1 VIALIVAVAAVVI
14 PIASGAADKT
24 YTLLFPSSG
33 AVTPAPPASG
43 STAGQTLCSNL
54 DYSVKVVITNTAKS
68 VQLGSA
74 DVTYPANVTLSGAN
88 LPAGSPAAWQIS
100 RNGNVVSLRQLSL
113 PKGTTVTIV
122 AALHSAGSA
131 SAAQSI
137 IAKVK
142 QSNDFNDTG
151 GDANTFS
158 NPTFPT
164 ISVQLCNATITGRVY
179 HDRDQSGSC
188 AINPSSPTSD
198 IVKQGWTVT
207 LQKQTGATY
216 STVDTDTTDSNGMY
230 SVEGAIGS
238 NFRLCAT
245 PIAPDN
251 SSSWGVRVVSGVT
264 LVDGCASGDALK
276 GLSVT
281 NLPSAGKT
289 NQDFAVV
296 PITTP
301 NFGPGSTATDGDYVV
316 TAAGTGGK
324 DPAHYVQETWT
335 DNGHPYF
342 VFAPI
347 NACTGCPG
355 KLYLLEHLSGSI
367 LQSDLGPS
375 HQVELVYDDTEPF
388 QTFVPMPY
396 CLQDPRGTGSDLLTS
411 GVLPA
416 DATSCIVEGHQTADG
431 TGTAAAATVEFEFF
445 VYTSYDGLRGAT

>member
-1 VIALIVAVAAVVI
+1 MVRARRGSGRTSEGEGDARRPTLSIRRDSTAGEGVGMSEHVRKSYRNHRRATWGVVIALIVAVAAVVI

-74 DVTYPANVTLSGAN
+74 DVTFPANVTLSGAN

-142 QSNDFNDTG
+142 QSNDFNDSG

-158 NPTFPT
+158 NPAFPT

-179 HDRDQSGSC
+179 HDRDQSGSF

-207 LQKQTGATY
+207 LQKQTSATTY
-216 STVDTDTTDSNGMY
+216 STVDTDTTDANGMY
-230 SVEGAIGS
+230 SVEGPIGS
-238 NFRLCAT
+238 NFRLCVT
-245 PIAPDN
+245 PTAPDN

-264 LVDGCASGDALK
+264 LVDGCAPGDALK

-289 NQDFAVV
+289 NQDFA
-296 PITTP
+296 
-301 NFGPGSTATDGDYVV
+301 
-316 TAAGTGGK
+316 
-324 DPAHYVQETWT
+324 
-335 DNGHPYF
+335 
-342 VFAPI
+342 
-347 NACTGCPG
+347 
-355 KLYLLEHLSGSI
+355 
-367 LQSDLGPS
+367 
-375 HQVELVYDDTEPF
+375 
-388 QTFVPMPY
+388 
-396 CLQDPRGTGSDLLTS
+396 
-411 GVLPA
+411 
-416 DATSCIVEGHQTADG
+416 
-431 TGTAAAATVEFEFF
+431 
-445 VYTSYDGLRGAT
+445 